1 MANIRKSFN
10 FRNGVRVDDDKFII
24 NENGLV
30 GIGSTKPTERLD
42 VVGNVRV
49 RGTIFSEGTTL
60 NSASIGTANVSN
72 EIVLGITSITSGIIT
87 SNTVSGVVTYYGDGQ
102 YLDNIPTSQWT
113 LNEDDYSIYNA
124 GNVGIATIR
133 PVFTFQI
140 AGNNKTNSGN
150 SGFGTESGGVGISS
164 EGNIIATGI
173 ITASEFYGT
182 GTNLTSIDASQVNTN
197 TLPSNVFG
205 DISGAGSIDRS
216 SLNITGV
223 ATVGFITATDVN
235 VTGVATVGF
244 ITATDVN
251 VTGVATVGLVKATD
265 ANITGV
271 ATVGLVKATDANITG
286 VATVGLVKATDVN
299 VTGVATVGIISATDV
314 NVTGVATV
322 GLVKATDANITGV
335 ATVGI
340 ISATDVNVT
349 GVATVGII
357 SATDVNVTGV
367 ATVGIISA
375 TDANITGVA
384 TVGLVKATDANIT
397 GVATVGLVKATDVNV
412 TGVATVGLVKATDA
426 NITGVATVG
435 LVKATDVN
443 VTGVVTATTF
453 KGSLDGSLTNSRNF
467 SIIGAVS
474 SDTVAFDGSG
484 NVTLTTTLDATSD
497 YNTTGIITA
506 PTITS
511 GIGSFGSVGIGT
523 REPNTDLEIRKSSGE
538 ANIQIIS
545 ESSVASI
552 SIGKTV
558 GYGNSSAMIL
568 HGYSGNLFNDN
579 VTGTQSLDIINY
591 DIGGLNYYINAG
603 SQNPSGTANFN
614 WLNTRSVVSD
624 PIMTLTHDG
633 NLGIGKTNPEHLLHV
648 EGISTFSGNS
658 YFNQNVTIE
667 GNLNLGGS
675 FNADVTGNLTGNV
688 TGNLTGNVYTDSE
701 VGISTFADILV
712 DRIGIGTTSPQCV
725 LDLSE
730 VDDSFVVLPVVDND
744 VRNTGIGS
752 TITGAL
758 IYNQDTNRLE
768 LYIGTQWVGI
778 TTEV

>member
-251 VTGVATVGLVKATD
+251 V
-265 ANITGV
+265 
-271 ATVGLVKATDANITG
+271 
-286 VATVGLVKATDVN
+286 
-299 VTGVATVGIISATDV
+299 
-314 NVTGVATV
+314 
-322 GLVKATDANITGV
+322 
-335 ATVGI
+335 
-340 ISATDVNVT
+340 
-349 GVATVGII
+349 
-357 SATDVNVTGV
+357 
-367 ATVGIISA
+367 
-375 TDANITGVA
+375 TGVA

>member
-1 MANIRKSFN
+1 LLRQ
-10 FRNGVRVDDDKFII
+10 
-24 NENGLV
+24 
-30 GIGSTKPTERLD
+30 P
-42 VVGNVRV
+42 
-49 RGTIFSEGTTL
+49 
-60 NSASIGTANVSN
+60 
-72 EIVLGITSITSGIIT
+72 
-87 SNTVSGVVTYYGDGQ
+87 
-102 YLDNIPTSQWT
+102 
-113 LNEDDYSIYNA
+113 
-124 GNVGIATIR
+124 
-133 PVFTFQI
+133 
-140 AGNNKTNSGN
+140 
-150 SGFGTESGGVGISS
+150 
-164 EGNIIATGI
+164 
-173 ITASEFYGT
+173 
-182 GTNLTSIDASQVNTN
+182 
-197 TLPSNVFG
+197 
-205 DISGAGSIDRS
+205 
-216 SLNITGV
+216 
-223 ATVGFITATDVN
+223 
-235 VTGVATVGF
+235 
-244 ITATDVN
+244 
-251 VTGVATVGLVKATD
+251 
-265 ANITGV
+265 
-271 ATVGLVKATDANITG
+271 
-286 VATVGLVKATDVN
+286 
-299 VTGVATVGIISATDV
+299 
-314 NVTGVATV
+314 
-322 GLVKATDANITGV
+322 
-335 ATVGI
+335 
-340 ISATDVNVT
+340 
-349 GVATVGII
+349 
-357 SATDVNVTGV
+357 
-367 ATVGIISA
+367 
-375 TDANITGVA
+375 
-384 TVGLVKATDANIT
+384 
-397 GVATVGLVKATDVNV
+397 
-412 TGVATVGLVKATDA
+412 
-426 NITGVATVG
+426 
-435 LVKATDVN
+435 
-443 VTGVVTATTF
+443 F

-675 FNADVTGNLTGNV
+675 FNSDVIGNLTGNV